1 MRRLSCGVIKWRSRR
16 SRGVVIVVSSCSLM
30 KIYFYGVH
38 CRMNDFFLKLSLEV
52 LGLFRHYGRYY
63 RA

>member
-30 KIYFYGVH
+30 KIYLYGVH
-38 CRMNDFFLKLSLEV
+38 CRMNDFFFEV
-52 LGLFRHYGRYY
+52 IVGSTWIV
-63 RA
+63 